1 MTERRP
7 LTAGLAIVPPGV
19 DDADAVKSFITQERK
34 ADPQAAGKATVEQK
48 AELPSKANKTT
59 TPAVTSHAEEL
70 RSPKKRKSRKSVV
83 PVGLIPVTVRLKPEI
98 AAALKRA
105 SLERQLAGEEVY
117 TQQDLVEEALEP
129 WLRGEGCL

>member
-1 MTERRP
+1 MAERKP
-7 LTAGLAIVPPGV
+7 LTAGLAIVPPGA
-19 DDADAVKSFITQERK
+19 DPDAVKAFVTQERK
-34 ADPQAAGKATVEQK
+34 PEKTEAKFPAAEPSAEPQASEPEVSEQQAPKRRKGKK
-48 AELPSKANKTT
+48 AA
-59 TPAVTSHAEEL
+59 
-70 RSPKKRKSRKSVV
+70 V

-129 WLRGEGCL
+129 WLKREGHLT